1 MTEQSASGME
11 HRVCRRLPAAL
22 CRPCERFMNSTPSII
37 TTDAAGTAWIRMRF
51 KKNKVWVEADTD
63 GRPIRK
69 DGRVRI
75 KYQLD
80 QPHEYRVK
88 LQTVRG
94 LDEPPPEAPHP
105 PARRSPEPI
114 APQAGESEA
123 NTVHIYTDG
132 ASSGNPGPSGVGVV
146 LTCDGKRK
154 EISEYIGVATNN
166 IAELT
171 AIQKGLAAVKNR
183 CLPVRVYTDSSYAYG
198 VLVLK
203 WKPKKNLDL
212 IAAIRRSM
220 SAFPRL
226 TLVKVPGHKGVV
238 ENERADEL
246 ATSSIRKAGGS

>member
-1 MTEQSASGME
+1 M
-11 HRVCRRLPAAL
+11 
-22 CRPCERFMNSTPSII
+22 
-37 TTDAAGTAWIRMRF
+37 TDAMGSTDSADKNWIRMRF
-51 KKNKVWVEADTD
+51 KKNKVWVETDAD
-63 GRPIRK
+63 GRPLQK

-80 QPHEYRVK
+80 QPHEYWVK
-88 LQTVRG
+88 RQSVRG
-94 LDEPPPEAPHP
+94 MDEPPPEALKP
-105 PARRSPEPI
+105 PAQRSPERI
-114 APQAGESEA
+114 APEAGETEGS
-123 NTVHIYTDG
+123 TVHIYTDG

-146 LTCDGKRK
+146 LTCAGKRK

-171 AIQKGLAAVKNR
+171 AIQKGLAAVRNK

-198 VLVLK
+198 VLVLN
-203 WKPKKNLDL
+203 WKPKKNQDL

-246 ATSSIRKAGGS
+246 ATSAVRRAGGI

>member
-1 MTEQSASGME
+1 ME
-11 HRVCRRLPAAL
+11 
-22 CRPCERFMNSTPSII
+22 STPSVV
-37 TTDAAGTAWIRMRF
+37 TTDAAGAAWIRMRF
-51 KKNKVWVEADTD
+51 KKNKVWVETDDD

-88 LQTVRG
+88 PESLSSVDG
-94 LDEPPPEAPHP
+94 PPPEVPPPPVRRPPERTAP
-105 PARRSPEPI
+105 PA
-114 APQAGESEA
+114 GEEGEG
-123 NTVHIYTDG
+123 TVHIYTDG

-146 LTCDGKRK
+146 LTCGEKRK

-171 AIQKGLAAVKNR
+171 AIQKGLTAVRNR
-183 CLPVRVYTDSSYAYG
+183 RLPVRVYTDSSYAYG
-198 VLVLK
+198 VLVLN

-212 IAAIRRSM
+212 IAAVRRSM

-226 TLVKVPGHKGVV
+226 TLVKVPGHQGVV

-246 ATSSIRKAGGS
+246 ATSAVRRAGRG